1 MVENTRMELAERIVR
16 AAIKYRHAEA
26 YSARD
31 PMDYSDAQDELDF
44 AIADW
49 QAEQSNTDRRGC

>member
-1 MVENTRMELAERIVR
+1 MELAERIVR